1 LPETFIKATVINFL
15 VTYEGLEED
24 LLTKTIS
31 ILKPEDE
38 EMRAALIEKIAK
50 NDNELASLENNIL
63 ESLLETQIKEGY
75 NVLEDNNLIE
85 MLKNSKSKSF
95 EIKESKDKAENAN
108 LLLINERK
116 K

>member
-95 EIKESKDKAENAN
+95 EIKESKDEAENAN

>member
-1 LPETFIKATVINFL
+1 
-15 VTYEGLEED
+15 
-24 LLTKTIS
+24 
-31 ILKPEDE
+31 
-38 EMRAALIEKIAK
+38 MRAALIEKIAK